1 MGYPLQFYEK
11 IGFGNMFFSRR
22 RLPFTKR
29 RRRADPLLAVRIE
42 ENVKFCDADQIRG
55 GVDVASFVT
64 GSASFERCA
73 H

>member
-1 MGYPLQFYEK
+1 M
-11 IGFGNMFFSRR
+11 GNMFFSRR

-29 RRRADPLLAVRIE
+29 RRAAADPLLAVRIE

-64 GSASFERCA
+64 GSAATATTSEDVF
-73 H
+73 